1 MRRANVRLLVLS
13 CALAL
18 IASCDKDSP
27 FAPDDDPLFASIGG
41 ISLSLT
47 ATPVSPSHINLTWQ
61 DLSTS
66 EGGYEVHRA
75 ASGGGTFT
83 LLWTTPSNASS
94 FSDAGL
100 TAATEYCY
108 RIRAF
113 KNTGRKTTY
122 SSFSNTSCATTEQ
135 PPPPP
140 PGPTAPSGT
149 NARPAN
155 GQPGTALI
163 MWTDNSADEDGFR
176 FERASNADGPW
187 DVVATFHWSTP
198 SYYAQNQP
206 LEQQLCYRVAAFYTA
221 GGVSVSNVVCTSLP
235 ATP

>member
-1 MRRANVRLLVLS
+1 MRRVYARLLVLA
-13 CALAL
+13 CALTL
-18 IASCDKDSP
+18 VASCDKNSP
-27 FAPDDDPLFASIGG
+27 LAPDGDPVFASIGG
-41 ISLSLT
+41 ISLSVT
-47 ATPVSPSHINLTWQ
+47 ATPVSPSQINLTWQ
-61 DLSTS
+61 DASTS
-66 EGGYEVHRA
+66 ESGYEVHRA

-83 LLWTTPSNASS
+83 LLWTTPSNATS

-113 KNTGRKTTY
+113 KTAGRKTTY

-140 PGPTAPSGT
+140 PGPTAPSET

-163 MWTDNSADEDGFR
+163 TWTDNSADENGFR
-176 FERASNADGPW
+176 IERASSADGPW
-187 DVVATFHWSTP
+187 GVIATFYWSTT

-206 LEQQLCYRVAAFYTA
+206 LEQQLCYRVVAFYT
-221 GGVSVSNVVCTSLP
+221 
-235 ATP
+235 